1 MSKVIHN
8 IAFEGMDKTGKDIIY
23 QYVKYLGNCQ
33 YILMDRG
40 IISNVTYARIYNR
53 NYNYDINQFK
63 DWLLVYLYCDE
74 NDWNIRCK
82 LSNEPKINYQEH
94 LKEFNNTVDYFKNNN
109 FNVLTINTSHITP
122 YDAALLILKEINH
135 LNS

>member
-1 MSKVIHN
+1 MSKLIHN

-23 QYVKYLGNCQ
+23 QYVKKLGNCK

-53 NYNYDINQFK
+53 DYSYDINQFK
-63 DWLLVYLYCDE
+63 DWLLVYLHCDE
-74 NDWNIRCK
+74 EDWNIRCK
-82 LSNEPKINYQEH
+82 LSNEPSINYATH
-94 LKEFNNTVDYFKNNN
+94 LNEFNKTVEFFKNTN
-109 FNVLTINTSHITP
+109 FNVLTINTSHVTP
-122 YDAALLILKEINH
+122 YDAANLILKEIER